1 MSYELMLP
9 DAVSPETAAVGQ
21 AAAGTGEGNDDT
33 VAIRLAGIGKAYP
46 GCARPADRLL
56 QIFLGERHRRYQQFW
71 ALHPIDLD
79 VRKGEVLGIVGHN
92 GAGKSTLLQII
103 AGTMLPSHGS
113 RRVQGRLSALLEL
126 GAGFNPEF
134 TGRENVFLAA
144 ALLGMTRREIQER
157 FPAIVEFS
165 GLDAFIDQPVR
176 TYSSGM
182 FVRLAFSVAVSVD
195 PDVLIIDEALS
206 VGDGAF
212 ARRSFDRIMQFK
224 DQGRTILFC
233 SHSLYQIESLCTQ
246 ALWLDRGR
254 LQQLGPPAD
263 VAAAYQ
269 AHLDRLTAG
278 TSSMPASAV
287 VTPLKAAVKT
297 EGHAR
302 IKGLALLRNGRRD
315 TEEPVLSDA
324 GSIEIVID
332 FESDPALETPTA
344 AVTIN
349 TTDGRIIASTGT
361 WIDGCP
367 LSRDAAGRGQ
377 ARVSFTDLPL
387 LKGDYAVSAYLFCER
402 GLYIY
407 SAAEHFDT
415 FSVVQRSLEQ
425 GLVSLP
431 HRWSGTPGPADTEEV
446 AMPDEGPLLDLPA
459 DWSGQWSV
467 RWTRSADF
475 PALQALFFEAFGK
488 DIGQDLWAW
497 KYRHAPT
504 WGLVVTRDERPIA
517 YFGGMPRVFRQAGQP
532 LLGVQIGDVMVKPA
546 ERGTLS
552 RRSPQF
558 RAAAAYF
565 TNMHHLYPDV
575 RFAFGFPHERALRVG
590 LRVGVYAEVDA
601 ILALTWSS
609 LPPRR
614 NWRVR
619 TREIG
624 LARGD
629 SETKL
634 IDGLWQA
641 MQHDWPDLLLP
652 ERDAAQWIFR
662 YADCPEQRY
671 RVLLLRQRWTR
682 RPLAAV
688 ALRAHAGH
696 VEWLDFVGPRANID
710 AAVEVVRTFAG
721 ALGVD
726 GVQGWFST
734 AAAEC
739 FAAKAK
745 TEPTEIRVPVN
756 AVGTE
761 DAGKLPG
768 RLWLMAGDTD
778 FR

>member
-269 AHLDRLTAG
+269 ADR
-278 TSSMPASAV
+278 
-287 VTPLKAAVKT
+287 K
-297 EGHAR
+297 
-302 IKGLALLRNGRRD
+302 
-315 TEEPVLSDA
+315 
-324 GSIEIVID
+324 
-332 FESDPALETPTA
+332 
-344 AVTIN
+344 
-349 TTDGRIIASTGT
+349 
-361 WIDGCP
+361 
-367 LSRDAAGRGQ
+367 
-377 ARVSFTDLPL
+377 
-387 LKGDYAVSAYLFCER
+387 
-402 GLYIY
+402 
-407 SAAEHFDT
+407 
-415 FSVVQRSLEQ
+415 SVV
-425 GLVSLP
+425 
-431 HRWSGTPGPADTEEV
+431 
-446 AMPDEGPLLDLPA
+446 
-459 DWSGQWSV
+459 
-467 RWTRSADF
+467 
-475 PALQALFFEAFGK
+475 
-488 DIGQDLWAW
+488 
-497 KYRHAPT
+497 
-504 WGLVVTRDERPIA
+504 
-517 YFGGMPRVFRQAGQP
+517 
-532 LLGVQIGDVMVKPA
+532 
-546 ERGTLS
+546 
-552 RRSPQF
+552 
-558 RAAAAYF
+558 
-565 TNMHHLYPDV
+565 
-575 RFAFGFPHERALRVG
+575 
-590 LRVGVYAEVDA
+590 
-601 ILALTWSS
+601 
-609 LPPRR
+609 
-614 NWRVR
+614 
-619 TREIG
+619 
-624 LARGD
+624 
-629 SETKL
+629 
-634 IDGLWQA
+634 
-641 MQHDWPDLLLP
+641 
-652 ERDAAQWIFR
+652 
-662 YADCPEQRY
+662 
-671 RVLLLRQRWTR
+671 
-682 RPLAAV
+682 
-688 ALRAHAGH
+688 
-696 VEWLDFVGPRANID
+696 
-710 AAVEVVRTFAG
+710 
-721 ALGVD
+721 
-726 GVQGWFST
+726 
-734 AAAEC
+734 
-739 FAAKAK
+739 
-745 TEPTEIRVPVN
+745 
-756 AVGTE
+756 
-761 DAGKLPG
+761 
-768 RLWLMAGDTD
+768 
-778 FR
+778 

>member
-144 ALLGMTRREIQER
+144 ALLGNYFSMTL
-157 FPAIVEFS
+157 FFGVEMLFGS
-165 GLDAFIDQPVR
+165 VAALLAVARLG

-182 FVRLAFSVAVSVD
+182 QVRLAFALATASRPAI
-195 PDVLIIDEALS
+195 LIVDEALS

-287 VTPLKAAVKT
+287 VTPLKAAVKP

-446 AMPDEGPLLDLPA
+446 AMPDEGPRLRVRTGGCIDELSPGRFRLFWQTHDRDGEISRAEAPIEIKLKPTPWWICLLPWLIAMAIALALAFVIYGFIRPA
-459 DWSGQWSV
+459 
-467 RWTRSADF
+467 RF
-475 PALQALFFEAFGK
+475 P
-488 DIGQDLWAW
+488 
-497 KYRHAPT
+497 
-504 WGLVVTRDERPIA
+504 
-517 YFGGMPRVFRQAGQP
+517 RQ
-532 LLGVQIGDVMVKPA
+532 LGVQIADEEDVDQGFFIWIRKQ
-546 ERGTLS
+546 RGTGIG
-552 RRSPQF
+552 F
-558 RAAAAYF
+558 YHF

-641 MQHDWPDLLLP
+641 MQHDWWSARGAARSVWR
-652 ERDAAQWIFR
+652 EDAAGASAKMSCAAR
-662 YADCPEQRY
+662 CASASTCR
-671 RVLLLRQRWTR
+671 LAS
-682 RPLAAV
+682 LAAV
-688 ALRAHAGH
+688 ASSRCAYRCSPVTLAPGSSSSSVTPSPKPALNRMLERCMRVTRA
-696 VEWLDFVGPRANID
+696 
-710 AAVEVVRTFAG
+710 
-721 ALGVD
+721 
-726 GVQGWFST
+726 ST
-734 AAAEC
+734 AAAGSSGRSWC
-739 FAAKAK
+739 TIRTNSPRRTAKELV
-745 TEPTEIRVPVN
+745 TTMVSL
-756 AVGTE
+756 
-761 DAGKLPG
+761 AGS
-768 RLWLMAGDTD
+768 LWLMAGDTD